1 MRFLNKK
8 GQGVF
13 NGFFVVLAIFITLAT
28 LIVYVATYPLI
39 SAVIQIFLASSTDP
53 VLNILIRLV
62 PLFFL
67 FGIGMAF
74 FFMIASQ
81 RA

>member
-1 MRFLNKK
+1 MKFLNKK

-13 NGFFVVLAIFITLAT
+13 NGFFVVLAIFVTLAA
-28 LIVYVATYPLI
+28 LIVYIAVYPLI
-39 SAVIQIFLASSTDP
+39 NSVIQIFLSSSTDP
-53 VLNILIRLV
+53 VLNILVRLV

-74 FFMIASQ
+74 FFMIATQ